1 MRGASA
7 RPGNAGL
14 VRLRKQGTL
23 ETESQG
29 MHWVDR
35 GPDPEGLERI
45 QARYTPRWLRY
56 YGSGD
61 GEKPSDSRW
70 REFSGDLADAF
81 NGLCAYCEEICR
93 GEVDHFRPKSRYPD
107 LVYSWSNWL
116 FACHDCNHAKLDKWP
131 PRGYVDPCARSRGAR
146 PEHFFSFDILTGEI
160 LPKEGL
166 SRARHR
172 KAQGTIDDL
181 RLNEW
186 HHLRKRLLWLQLI
199 SAIIP
204 GDPAEMTA
212 ESEEE
217 RAHLASRTTPHSSI
231 TRRWLSERG
240 HRPD

>member
-1 MRGASA
+1 
-7 RPGNAGL
+7 
-14 VRLRKQGTL
+14 
-23 ETESQG
+23 

-160 LPKEGL
+160 LPTEGL